1 MSAAVVPYTLHQD
14 RVVGR
19 LVTFSAFIIVD
30 CVLLYYSLWTAIQMK
45 GAIQGHLSLYGLVKE
60 GDIWQNGDFSV
71 TEFLGNLA
79 EYAIATL

>member
-1 MSAAVVPYTLHQD
+1 
-14 RVVGR
+14 
-19 LVTFSAFIIVD
+19 
-30 CVLLYYSLWTAIQMK
+30 MK